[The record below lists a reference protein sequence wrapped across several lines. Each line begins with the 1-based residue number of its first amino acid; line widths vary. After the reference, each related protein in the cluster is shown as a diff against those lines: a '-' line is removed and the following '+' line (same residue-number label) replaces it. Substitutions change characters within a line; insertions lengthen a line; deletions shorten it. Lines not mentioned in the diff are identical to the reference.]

1 MGKLGFGKIL
11 AIIVAVIVLG
21 AVVFLGIDAFS
32 DDVNVVFYPDSAPV
46 QSLPD
51 NEEGQTTQPTPE
63 PDTGTGELTRLAS
76 PSIAYDQET
85 NILSWNAVEN
95 ASGYLVIVGGREY
108 RTQQTQVELA
118 IEENSQYS
126 ITIKALGDGEK
137 YKDSEAVSLNGVRQ
151 ELDKM
156 YYQQIEDNIYK
167 FFEDFLY
174 AGRNKIEIQDI
185 LNIDLQ
191 NNVFSV
197 LLKGKNQGGN
207 NIYYRTFI
215 FNLSEY
221 QDFLDSKIGLK
232 ELAEASNYVKSYN
245 SFVSNVSHATAIY
258 DFGNDLYNKLISD
271 DLLTGKLREY
281 IDNGYTVTKLYSE
294 PSMGNLSKDTLVN
307 TCVKLQKDSDI
318 KVVTVQNL
326 ITQKFNNS
334 YVFGIYVNA
343 YINGTAED
351 VKIEETSFTEASP
364 VSSVWQAAN
373 DKYDNQ

>member
-11 AIIVAVIVLG
+11 AIIVAVIVLV

-32 DDVNVVFYPDSAPV
+32 DDFNVVFYPDSAPV

-63 PDTGTGELTRLAS
+63 PETGVLIQLAQ
-76 PSIAYDQET
+76 PAIAYDQET

-95 ASGYLVIVGGREY
+95 ASGYLVIVDGREY

-137 YKDSEAVSLNGVRQ
+137 YKDSEVVSLNGVRQ

-191 NNVFSV
+191 NNVFSALV
-197 LLKGKNQGGN
+197 KCNDE
-207 NIYYRTFI
+207 NIHSTLYRTFS
-215 FNLSEY
+215 FDLSEY
-221 QDFLDSKIGLK
+221 KDFSNNIALRD
-232 ELAEASNYVKSYN
+232 LAEASSYIL
-245 SFVSNVSHATAIY
+245 SFENVDVDSKSHAGVTY
-258 DFGNDLYNKLISD
+258 SFGNDLYNKLISD